1 MISAKKCRKKN
12 SMKKLIAF
20 VAIIFFLASCKKN
33 ISELPEAP
41 GTGSENFGASVNG
54 KLWTPQK
61 FGIMPSAQILEARYE
76 PGNSV
81 VINARNFAS
90 SPNESEFEL
99 VIKNITGSGVYLFNP
114 ESGSSAYY
122 VERKLTPTGEWKT
135 NAQYTGKV
143 TITVHD
149 LTNKILAG
157 TFEFQA
163 ASLYNAAP
171 ITVTNG
177 RFDVKVQ

>member
-1 MISAKKCRKKN
+1 MISAKWLKKN
-12 SMKKLIAF
+12 SMKKLIAS
-20 VAIIFFLASCKKN
+20 VAVVFLLTSCKKN
-33 ISELPEAP
+33 ISELPDAP
-41 GTGSENFGASVNG
+41 GTGSEKFGASING

-90 SPNESEFEL
+90 SPTESEFEIR
-99 VIKNITGSGVYLFNP
+99 IKNINGPGVYPLSA
-114 ESGSSAYY
+114 ESGSSGYY
-122 VERKLTPTGEWKT
+122 VERKITPTGEWKT
-135 NAQYTGKV
+135 NAQYTGQV
-143 TITVHD
+143 TITVND

-163 ASLYNAAP
+163 GSLYNDAP
-171 ITVTNG
+171 ITVTDG